1 MLPDFVLPEITVR
14 EGGESSVFA
23 VDEHGDTGL
32 VLTLGITH
40 AMEQECLDLDILE
53 SDDGKSW
60 SAKPTASFR
69 NKFYCG
75 TYQLVLEGGHAR
87 FLKAAWR
94 VSRWGRS
101 ENPPFFRFYL
111 FAQEARSRAF
121 AGAA

>member
-1 MLPDFVLPEITVR
+1 MLPDFVIPETTVR
-14 EGGESSVFA
+14 ECGESAAFR
-23 VDEHGDTGL
+23 VDDHGENGL

-53 SDDGKSW
+53 SSDGKAW
-60 SAKPTASFR
+60 SSKPITSFR

-75 TYQLVLEGGHAR
+75 TYQQVLPREPGR
-87 FLKAAWR
+87 YLKATWR
-94 VSRWGRS
+94 VTRWGRQ
-101 ENPPFFRFYL
+101 EIRPFFRFYL

>member
-1 MLPDFVLPEITVR
+1 MLPDYVVPEITVR
-14 EGGESSVFA
+14 ECGESAVFT
-23 VDEHGDTGL
+23 VDEHGETGL

-53 SDDGKSW
+53 SEDGQAW
-60 SAKPTASFR
+60 SRRPVVGFR

-75 TYQLVLEGGHAR
+75 TYQQVLSGHAH
-87 FLKAAWR
+87 FLKAVWK
-94 VSRWGRS
+94 VSRWGRR
-101 ENPPFFRFYL
+101 EAPPFFRFYL

>member
-1 MLPDFVLPEITVR
+1 MLPDFVIPETTVR
-14 EGGESSVFA
+14 ECGESSAFV
-23 VDEHGDTGL
+23 VDEHGETGL

-53 SDDGKSW
+53 SRDGRTW
-60 SAKPTASFR
+60 SARPIASFR

-75 TYQLVLEGGHAR
+75 TYQHVLQRDESR
-87 FLKAAWR
+87 FLKAVWR
-94 VSRWGRS
+94 VSRWGRQ
-101 ENPPFFRFYL
+101 EAPPFFRFYL

>member
-14 EGGESSVFA
+14 ECGESPVFT
-23 VDEHGDTGL
+23 VDEHGETGL

-53 SDDGKSW
+53 SSDGKTW
-60 SAKPTASFR
+60 SPKPTASFR

-75 TYQLVLEGGHAR
+75 TYQHILEGGHSR
-87 FLKAAWR
+87 CLKAVWR

-101 ENPPFFRFYL
+101 ESPPFFRFYL